1 MHYALFSMQCL
12 PLVNLWWKPPQPWPC
27 QTRPTS
33 WVKHTGKRQR
43 LKMDTKQKYQLSIY
57 ARKEYGASS
66 PWIIQ
71 LWSFCRCLFSCPFPP
86 HNLCILQLSSC
97 ICVWYSSRLWQT
109 FQAPFGSLVDNR
121 RSRRLGAGKLGNMT
135 KCKVL
140 EGQQVQME
148 RYELRSLL
156 YDMYT
161 CLCIVWRR
169 PALRWTTQVRGTYVV
184 RKHRGANVCGT

>member
-1 MHYALFSMQCL
+1 M
-12 PLVNLWWKPPQPWPC
+12 
-27 QTRPTS
+27 
-33 WVKHTGKRQR
+33 
-43 LKMDTKQKYQLSIY
+43 
-57 ARKEYGASS
+57 
-66 PWIIQ
+66 
-71 LWSFCRCLFSCPFPP
+71 
-86 HNLCILQLSSC
+86 
-97 ICVWYSSRLWQT
+97 
-109 FQAPFGSLVDNR
+109 DNR

-169 PALRWTTQVRGTYVV
+169 PALRWTTQVCGTYVV
-184 RKHRGANVCGT
+184 RKHRGANVCGTYA